1 MSTNKK
7 KPLSE
12 KQQKYQ
18 EEIKKAGPYYQS
30 EENGNIT
37 GFLIALNECP
47 RIDLTNPTDV
57 EEAIKRYIDIC
68 YRHGFKPAL
77 TSFAVCAHVSRQA
90 IQQARTGVDY
100 TPNAGVMKALKE
112 FYQICEAAT
121 REGMMQAKNPAAY
134 IFEMKA
140 HYGWQET
147 PRIVQIQQDPENE
160 TSIKMLADKYLNSVV
175 VDDRQLVKV
184 KEPPIEEIESTA
196 VIVEDNKEEE

>member
-1 MSTNKK
+1 MPTEK

-12 KQQKYQ
+12 KKKKGDD
-18 EEIKKAGPYYQS
+18 ERKKAGVYYQS

-47 RIDLTNPTDV
+47 KVDLTNSTDV

-77 TSFAVCAHVSRQA
+77 TSFAVCAHNSRQA
-90 IQQARTGVDY
+90 IQMARDGIEY

-121 REGMMQAKNPAAY
+121 REGMMQAKNPAAF

-140 HYGWQET
+140 NYGWQET

-175 VDDRQLVKV
+175 VDDHQLIKITD
-184 KEPPIEEIESTA
+184 KPIEEVESTA
-196 VIVEDNKEEE
+196 VIVEDKKE